1 MARAL
6 IVVDTQHGF
15 LREGNL
21 ASDRC
26 LAVLPAIRQEVDRA
40 LAAGERVF
48 FTADT
53 HEVDDAEFEIFPEH
67 CVRGTREAELVD
79 ELQPYLERDDC
90 HLIAKRRYSA
100 LFETELEGLL
110 HRFDI
115 DEVRICG
122 VCTDICVLH
131 TTADLRNRDI
141 AVTVVADATATFD
154 APGHKGTA
162 VQQFALAHMAGILGA
177 VVDA

>member
-1 MARAL
+1 MAQAL
-6 IVVDTQHGF
+6 IVIDTQHDF

-26 LAVLPAIRQEVDRA
+26 LAVLPTIQREVDRA
-40 LAAGERVF
+40 LNAGERVF

-53 HEVDDAEFEIFPEH
+53 HE
-67 CVRGTREAELVD
+67 
-79 ELQPYLERDDC
+79 
-90 HLIAKRRYSA
+90 
-100 LFETELEGLL
+100 ETELEGLL

-141 AVTVVADATATFD
+141 AVSVVADATATFD
-154 APGHKGTA
+154 APDHPGD
-162 VQQFALAHMAGILGA
+162 VQRFSLSHMQGILGA
-177 VVDA
+177 AVE